1 MQMNELKLELLA
13 PAWAELEMIADIH
26 LTLVGAVSAQKITDK
41 ILDTLELLKTNPNM
55 GIECSEQLLKNDGY
69 RKIVCGK
76 YLCFY
81 RVIGNTV
88 YVYHIVDGRTDYPK
102 IFEEMI

>member
-1 MQMNELKLELLA
+1 MQMNEPKLELLA
-13 PAWAELEMIADIH
+13 PAWVGHEMIADIH
-26 LTLVGAVSAQKITDK
+26 LNWVRAVSAQKITDK
-41 ILDTLELLKTNPNM
+41 ILDTPELLKTNPNM
-55 GIECSEQLLKNDGY
+55 GIVCSEQLLKNDCY

-88 YVYHIVDGRTDYPK
+88 YVYHIVDGRTAYPK
-102 IFEEMI
+102 YFE